1 MILIL
6 CFEKSADISY
16 RGLMLKRVVICL
28 IIGISFVFSIGAQT
42 VSFYVIE
49 TGINEDF
56 DIKDSQSIQWENAFM
71 DVFFD
76 AGYIISNAPIM
87 YLEKRPT
94 DVLQVVDIEEADFCG
109 IDYMLIVLHEYKK
122 DLKEPSEVSFYI
134 YRVTR
139 KEKVIE
145 KKIIIKRGIPKDDF
159 NNMKTIAKE
168 FVPYI
173 KEGIREDIR
182 GGEGK

>member
-6 CFEKSADISY
+6 CFEKSADISC
-16 RGLMLKRVVICL
+16 RGLMLKRIVIAV
-28 IIGISFVFSIGAQT
+28 IIGISLIFSIGAAT

-56 DIKDSQSIQWENAFM
+56 DEKQSQSIEWENAFM

-76 AGYIISNAPIM
+76 AGFIISNAPILR
-87 YLEKRPT
+87 LEKRPS
-94 DVLQVVDIEEADFCG
+94 DILQVIDIEEASSYG
-109 IDYMLIVLHEYKK
+109 VDYMLIVLL
-122 DLKEPSEVSFYI
+122 DCRKEMQNPNEVSFYI

-139 KEKVIE
+139 KEKVLE
-145 KKIIIKRGIPKDDF
+145 KKVLIKKVSSKDDF
-159 NNMKTIAKE
+159 NNMKSIAKG

-173 KEGIREDIR
+173 RDGIRE
-182 GGEGK
+182 GEGK

>member
-16 RGLMLKRVVICL
+16 RGLMLKQIVITV
-28 IIGISFVFSIGAQT
+28 IIGISLNLSVGAAT

-49 TGINEDF
+49 TGANENF
-56 DIKDSQSIQWENAFM
+56 DAKQSQSILWENAFM

-87 YLEKRPT
+87 RLEKRPS
-94 DVLQVVDIEEADFCG
+94 DILQVVDLNEAVIYG
-109 IDYMLIVLHEYKK
+109 IDYMLIVLLDYINDNH
-122 DLKEPSEVSFYI
+122 EVSFYI
-134 YRVTR
+134 YRVTK
-139 KEKVIE
+139 KEKVFE
-145 KKIIIKRGIPKDDF
+145 KKILQKREFSQDDY
-159 NNMKTIAKE
+159 NNMRSIAKG

-173 KEGIREDIR
+173 GD
-182 GGEGK
+182 